1 MNKTSSYLIRAL
13 EAHYEAQ
20 IHKHEALLFNYI
32 ENSAGIGEHP
42 DIVEECIKSI
52 DAITHN
58 SDGLETVLH
67 IKNKINA
74 TTNTL
79 EEVDEQHPIIY

>member
-58 SDGLETVLH
+58 SDALETIIN
-67 IKNKINA
+67 IKRKIG
-74 TTNTL
+74 TTINFL
-79 EEVDEQHPIIY
+79 DEVDEHHPIIY

>member
-1 MNKTSSYLIRAL
+1 MTKKTPSYLFRAL

-20 IHKHEALLFNYI
+20 IHKHEALMFNYL

-52 DAITHN
+52 DAISHN
-58 SDGLETVLH
+58 SDGLEVVQY
-67 IKNKINA
+67 IKARFTHNGDDK
-74 TTNTL
+74 L
-79 EEVDEQHPIIY
+79 